1 MPPVDPNNS
10 PEKVRQRFLDLK
22 EMVLEN
28 TKGSVSLGNTALRSA
43 ILLNGAAAAALLAF
57 VSHRWEPNVQLSG
70 QLEMIV
76 YSLKDLVLGAFAGVV
91 ATGFGYLRMYFES
104 LFYAAE
110 IVGKPKAQRWVTV
123 ANVMLW
129 IAIILV
135 IYSYWRFGLAMWRSF
150 SALLGN

>member
-10 PEKVRQRFLDLK
+10 PERKRQRALEHK
-22 EMVLEN
+22 EHVLEN

-57 VSHRWEPNVQLSG
+57 VSQRWVPGVKLSG
-70 QLEMIV
+70 QLEMIIF
-76 YSLKDLVLGAFAGVV
+76 SLKDLVLGAFAGVV
-91 ATGFGYLRMYFES
+91 ATGFGYLRMYFEGLYYIADIDGKS
-104 LFYAAE
+104 YAH
-110 IVGKPKAQRWVTV
+110 RWVSV

-135 IYSYWRFGLAMWRSF
+135 IYSYWRFGIAMWRSF